1 MEEPHF
7 LLAVMVLN
15 IFVQKY
21 RTVQKCSSVS
31 STTCNTFSHLFCIAD
46 DNTRCCRKLA
56 TEAHRLCQEERHG
69 EEVSAVPPP
78 FLRTL
83 RTMFSS
89 RMQLKQK
96 TSAADLLR
104 VMPCEQLRGATI
116 VVNIVLPGRFLPVSR
131 AAWCHCSVATL
142 LDKAG

>member
-1 MEEPHF
+1 
-7 LLAVMVLN
+7 MVLN
-15 IFVQKY
+15 VFVQKY
-21 RTVQKCSSVS
+21 GTVQRCSSVS
-31 STTCNTFSHLFCIAD
+31 STTCNTFPHLFCIAD

-56 TEAHRLCQEERHG
+56 TEAHRFCQEERYG
-69 EEVSAVPPP
+69 EVSAVPPP

-116 VVNIVLPGRFLPVSR
+116 VVNNILCCRRRFLPVNR

>member
-1 MEEPHF
+1 M
-7 LLAVMVLN
+7 
-15 IFVQKY
+15 
-21 RTVQKCSSVS
+21 
-31 STTCNTFSHLFCIAD
+31 
-46 DNTRCCRKLA
+46 RCCRKLA
-56 TEAHRLCQEERHG
+56 TEAHRFCQEERYG

-116 VVNIVLPGRFLPVSR
+116 VVNNIFNR